1 MDALRRQAEEED
13 RQQLEEDRRK
23 AESFRGGD
31 WRYHTCNGELGR
43 SDLSGASY
51 NAVLRAEADQRGME
65 LESHNFAFMPVNLP
79 DAHADAGGGRCFEFR
94 RRDGDDGLQVL
105 LLYTNLYKD
114 RGDGNL
120 AAWYRPEFKI
130 RVLSRVE
137 Y

>member
-94 RRDGDDGLQVL
+94 RRAAAGPDGPPTSSPVL
-105 LLYTNLYKD
+105 SRT
-114 RGDGNL
+114 
-120 AAWYRPEFKI
+120 
-130 RVLSRVE
+130 RVLSR
-137 Y
+137 